1 MNSIK
6 YSIIIPVFN
15 NQTGISQIVNT
26 FVSMGCL
33 GTVVELLIIDDG
45 SVKPITVEAI
55 EGVNL
60 IRQMNTGV
68 SGARNNGIKAAKGE
82 YIAFLDSDD
91 FYDSDVI
98 GMWESATRES
108 QNAELL
114 IFDSRIIDRIN
125 NKTLYQTHKCAPGI
139 YSGSNALKHYFNK
152 EIFSHICSIL
162 CKREFLL
169 GKGIFF
175 NQKLALS
182 EDVLFMVEC
191 INNAEWV
198 HIDQRRY
205 YNYLIHKGSVTN
217 VVATEKVLN
226 HFEAFDVIKNIPVSD
241 NTTKYKNYFVAT
253 MYLNYLF
260 KLMSNKCNSSRV
272 IDETLARKTYL
283 QVNLKSSFSIRY
295 FATLV
300 FKILSFFPSAI
311 LKPML
316 TKACK
321 VRHEY

>member
-15 NQTGISQIVNT
+15 NQIGINQIVDT
-26 FVSMGCL
+26 FVSMNCL
-33 GTVVELLIIDDG
+33 DVLVELIIVDDG
-45 SVKPITVEAI
+45 SITPIVVE
-55 EGVNL
+55 ELKGVNL
-60 IRQMNTGV
+60 IRQDNTGV
-68 SGARNNGIKAAKGE
+68 SGARNNGINASKGE
-82 YIAFLDSDD
+82 YVAFLDSDD

-98 GMWESATRES
+98 GMWESATKS
-108 QNAELL
+108 SLNAEML
-114 IFDSRIIDRIN
+114 IFDSRIVDRIN
-125 NKTLYQTHKCAPGI
+125 NKTLYQTHKCAPGL
-139 YSGSNALKHYFNK
+139 YRSADALKYYFNK

-169 GKGIFF
+169 NKGVFF

-191 INNAEWV
+191 IKNADWV

-226 HFEAFDVIKNIPVSD
+226 HFEAFDVIKKIPVS
-241 NTTKYKNYFVAT
+241 NSTTIYKNYFVAT

-260 KLMSNKCNSSRV
+260 KLISNKCNSERV
-272 IDETLARKTYL
+272 INETLVRRKYL
-283 QVNLKSSFSIRY
+283 QVNLKSSVSIRY
-295 FATLV
+295 FATLA
-300 FKILSFFPSAI
+300 FKILSYLPAAI

-316 TKACK
+316 VKACK

>member
-1 MNSIK
+1 MGTNPTFLRQNQNFGANTNKFGFESKLTQNFGFVKNENKSTVHDTVLPIGLGNGASVPK
-6 YSIIIPVFN
+6 Y
-15 NQTGISQIVNT
+15 
-26 FVSMGCL
+26 
-33 GTVVELLIIDDG
+33 
-45 SVKPITVEAI
+45 
-55 EGVNL
+55 
-60 IRQMNTGV
+60 
-68 SGARNNGIKAAKGE
+68 
-82 YIAFLDSDD
+82 
-91 FYDSDVI
+91 
-98 GMWESATRES
+98 
-108 QNAELL
+108 
-114 IFDSRIIDRIN
+114 
-125 NKTLYQTHKCAPGI
+125 
-139 YSGSNALKHYFNK
+139 YFNK

-226 HFEAFDVIKNIPVSD
+226 HFEAFDEIKNIPVSD

-260 KLMSNKCNSSRV
+260 KLMSIANVILCFRSRF
-272 IDETLARKTYL
+272 R
-283 QVNLKSSFSIRY
+283 NR
-295 FATLV
+295 
-300 FKILSFFPSAI
+300 
-311 LKPML
+311 
-316 TKACK
+316 
-321 VRHEY
+321 